1 MKVLITGAAGFIG
14 FSLCNYLC
22 KFNYDIYGIDNFD
35 DYYDIKI
42 KRQRIN
48 FLKTNYKKFKFAK
61 IDIVN
66 FKKLNFYV
74 KKNKINYIINLAAQA
89 GVRYSIQNPKKYIQ
103 TNINVFFNILETSRI
118 NKIKRLI
125 YASSS
130 SVYGDNKIF
139 PLKEKFIL
147 RPKNIYGLS
156 KKNNEEMAQ
165 IYFNFYG
172 LKSIG
177 LRFFTV
183 YGEWGRPDMLI
194 MKYMNAYKNKK
205 TFYINNYGK
214 HDRDFTYIGDV
225 IKFVKKVLDI
235 QSKLPNTEI
244 MNICSNR
251 PINILKIIELM
262 KKNKINPIEKKIS
275 FQRADVLKTHGD
287 NSKIKKFTKIKR
299 YLDWKIGVQNTIN
312 WWKLHYKIK

>member
-103 TNINVFFNILETSRI
+103 TNINGFFNILETSRI

-139 PLKEKFIL
+139 PLKE
-147 RPKNIYGLS
+147 
-156 KKNNEEMAQ
+156 
-165 IYFNFYG
+165 
-172 LKSIG
+172 
-177 LRFFTV
+177 
-183 YGEWGRPDMLI
+183 
-194 MKYMNAYKNKK
+194 
-205 TFYINNYGK
+205 
-214 HDRDFTYIGDV
+214 
-225 IKFVKKVLDI
+225 
-235 QSKLPNTEI
+235 NT
-244 MNICSNR
+244 
-251 PINILKIIELM
+251 
-262 KKNKINPIEKKIS
+262 
-275 FQRADVLKTHGD
+275 
-287 NSKIKKFTKIKR
+287 
-299 YLDWKIGVQNTIN
+299 GVGSSP
-312 WWKLHYKIK
+312 Y